1 MTPTTQQQQVLTESQ
16 VRSLRDKV
24 FNHPSSDSGW
34 EACKDNWMKRECVK
48 WLMEMSARMDT
59 TNSTIVTRSLEG
71 MT

>member
-34 EACKDNWMKRECVK
+34 EACKDNWMKPECVK

>member
-1 MTPTTQQQQVLTESQ
+1 MTPTTQQQQTLTESQ

-24 FNHPSSDSGW
+24 FNHPSSDNNW